1 MGAGLL
7 GNKTSVVKNAFFMQ
21 WKKPEIILYTAQDS
35 HDGSSCLF
43 DQDMTDSL
51 SKWAKKKINKW
62 SLCVWKPAKDF
73 YLLQSLKEHKPL

>member
-51 SKWAKKKINKW
+51 SKWAKKKSINEVYVCE
-62 SLCVWKPAKDF
+62 SLPKTFIC
-73 YLLQSLKEHKPL
+73 YSH